1 MSTVLKKIWNIATT
15 VMLSLFVAFVI
26 LLFGVKLFGI
36 EPHIVLSGSMEPKIW
51 TGSIVYVKKLSPAE
65 AQQLQAGQ
73 DVTYVVNKQGTK
85 VTHRIYEV
93 VGPAYQK
100 NQHGEFVL
108 DANGE
113 KIPAIDENGN
123 QIVMYTTYGI
133 NNGGTLD
140 GEVGVGNLAS
150 SNVIGKPIFSI
161 PLLGYVA
168 NFVQTTHGRIIAF
181 GFCFVLLVAS
191 FFSGSDKKSKKNGG
205 LVKKVVTELT
215 SEPQTPIDPSET
227 SVENADGSL
236 GSTPSDESTVEVGLN
251 EAPQSEVTPNEVT
264 PNETTASEAFSENNS
279 ESTKKG

>member
-1 MSTVLKKIWNIATT
+1 MSAVLKKIWNIATT
-15 VMLSLFVAFVI
+15 FLLSLFVIFVI

-36 EPHIVLSGSMEPKIW
+36 EPHIVLSGSMEPEIW
-51 TGSIVYVKKLSPAE
+51 TGSLVYVKKLTPTE
-65 AQQLQAGQ
+65 AQQLQAEQ

-227 SVENADGSL
+227 SVENADGAPE
-236 GSTPSDESTVEVGLN
+236 STPSETSSVEVDLN
-251 EAPQSEVTPNEVT
+251 EPTKAETSPAEAPQTETATEASPNE
-264 PNETTASEAFSENNS
+264 EAPQ
-279 ESTKKG
+279 